1 MGVKIKNIKAFIIAE
16 NPVLSWIRTCSAI
29 DGMKEVELANISSTC
44 SVVKKFGYLIMRSSN
59 KFSTNATIAGNS
71 FIKEAIWPVT

>member
-44 SVVKKFGYLIMRSSN
+44 SVVKKFGYLMEKNMEVILTDMQFCQ
-59 KFSTNATIAGNS
+59 KITFMI
-71 FIKEAIWPVT
+71 I